1 MTPLTLFLAKLLG
14 GILITMAAA
23 MVARGPETALTA
35 RRMISDPGMVM
46 IGGAV
51 RVGLG
56 LAIVIGHDIWS
67 GGVLP
72 VAITLFGWALY
83 LSGLLLLF
91 AAQERLVAI
100 LDGMNLEKNLP
111 AYAISLALLG
121 IYYLGAGLIG

>member
-72 VAITLFGWALY
+72 VAITLFGGRFILAGCCCCSRRRSD
-83 LSGLLLLF
+83 LSPYWT
-91 AAQERLVAI
+91 A
-100 LDGMNLEKNLP
+100 
-111 AYAISLALLG
+111 
-121 IYYLGAGLIG
+121 